1 MSGPVTPAPTGP
13 AADVVGVVLAAG
25 RGSRMSPITDRTPKP
40 LLTVDNSRLLDLA
53 IARIGALTS
62 SLAVNAH
69 HLADQIVDAATALDP
84 TIHLSVETDL
94 LGTAGALRHLRSFID
109 GRPVLVTNADLWL
122 SDPVTSF
129 LDGWDGTRP
138 RLLVRDTGRPADF
151 GTLRYMG
158 VSTVPADIAARLEYS
173 PSGLYS
179 AVWREAFAAGGLEF
193 VELTGRS
200 FDCGTPA
207 EFLTANLSA
216 GDGSSVIAPDARVL
230 GRVDRSVLLAGA
242 TVGPDE
248 HLVCAIRDRFGS
260 TMTADP
266 AQVQIRR

>member
-1 MSGPVTPAPTGP
+1 MTDL
-13 AADVVGVVLAAG
+13 AADLVGVVLAAG

-40 LLTVDNSRLLDLA
+40 LLTVDNDRLLDLA
-53 IARIGALTS
+53 IARVRALTPHI
-62 SLAVNAH
+62 AVNAH
-69 HLADQIVDAATALDP
+69 HLPDQIAEAAVLLDP
-84 TIHLSVETDL
+84 TIKVSVEDEL
-94 LGTAGALRHLRSFID
+94 LGTAGALRRLRSFVD

-122 SDPVTSF
+122 SDPIPDF
-129 LDGWDGTRP
+129 LDGWEGTRP
-138 RLLVRDTGRPADF
+138 RLLVQDTGAPSDF

-158 VSTVPADIAARLEYS
+158 VSTVPAEVAARLEYA

-179 AVWREAFAAGGLEF
+179 AVWHDAYAAGELEF

-230 GRVDRSVLLAGA
+230 GRLDRSVVLAGA
-242 TVGPDE
+242 AVGPAE
-248 HLVCAIRDRFGS
+248 HLVCAIRDRFGC
-260 TMTADP
+260 TMSADP
-266 AQVQIRR
+266 AQVHVLR